1 MNIDQ
6 LTQGLLQAFE
16 QEQHRLVFWYDPSGD
31 FKDELDGLNL
41 PAVNILNMQGESA
54 LAIKLKLEHEDTQGK
69 YLLYFPSAEPDINQD
84 WLLDIKLYSRCF
96 YADRISIIF
105 NDLGLQ
111 QRAMHGHLQ
120 QRERFLS
127 SKARVTALKK
137 WLHPEADERA
147 IDMAMLA
154 VVLKADGCDLAH
166 IIFALAEE
174 AVAADLDIQA
184 NLAIVDELEKYG
196 LVATLAAVFKAELG
210 YESSPEAHRQAQNQ
224 SGAALDT
231 TSDTPVAASLNI
243 GNLLIR
249 LLTTE
254 FCERIGELPDWAPPL
269 VLKSLNGRATADAL
283 LSRWRDS
290 SRYYKTYDAVSGWV
304 AHALRM
310 DEKIQS
316 LSAEQLAIVAT
327 FEQAE
332 RHIMVE
338 LVQAIP
344 DADAKQLVAYS
355 NLISRRL
362 DGYWASRH
370 KDDDKRRKY
379 RQAYQALL
387 AAINLFELRRS
398 HAEGFHYKT
407 LASLYKAYES
417 DLYRVDM
424 AYRHYWV
431 GSLAVKMELF
441 KSLDQSVEHCYANWY
456 IDNLA
461 KNWGDNLE
469 SENRLANWQLD
480 GVTNQQAFYQ
490 EHIAPALAGSKTKR
504 LVVLISDAFRYEA
517 AVELAE
523 RINEKRYSA
532 ATLSSQLGVVPS
544 YTTLGMASLLP
555 HASLEY
561 RPGVSD
567 DVFVDGRSSKGTAS
581 RNKILAAHGGI
592 AVTAENIKQWS
603 REEGREALRDQQL
616 VYVYHNVV
624 DARGDSAST
633 ESETFMA
640 VDYAINELNDLI
652 KKIMMHFN
660 TTTVVVTA
668 DHGFLFQQSKLEQA
682 DRTSIADKPANTL
695 KTKKRYVIG
704 HELGTPATA
713 QDVWSGSTRD
723 TAGTASDTEFW
734 IPRGA
739 NRFHFVGGARFVHGG
754 AMPQEVVV
762 PVITV
767 KQLRGAN
774 ADARTKKKVGVISR
788 KSVLKMVNNTQKF
801 DLMQTE
807 AVSEQMLPVTIAVA
821 IYEGQKMV
829 SSEHII
835 TFDGATDSAL
845 ERNKAAQLSLSGDKF
860 DRKKDYFLVLK
871 DKDLQ
876 VELERYPVT
885 IDLAFTDDFF

>member
-1 MNIDQ
+1 M
-6 LTQGLLQAFE
+6 
-16 QEQHRLVFWYDPSGD
+16 
-31 FKDELDGLNL
+31 
-41 PAVNILNMQGESA
+41 
-54 LAIKLKLEHEDTQGK
+54 
-69 YLLYFPSAEPDINQD
+69 
-84 WLLDIKLYSRCF
+84 
-96 YADRISIIF
+96 
-105 NDLGLQ
+105 
-111 QRAMHGHLQ
+111 
-120 QRERFLS
+120 
-127 SKARVTALKK
+127 
-137 WLHPEADERA
+137 
-147 IDMAMLA
+147 
-154 VVLKADGCDLAH
+154 
-166 IIFALAEE
+166 
-174 AVAADLDIQA
+174 
-184 NLAIVDELEKYG
+184 
-196 LVATLAAVFKAELG
+196 
-210 YESSPEAHRQAQNQ
+210 
-224 SGAALDT
+224 
-231 TSDTPVAASLNI
+231 
-243 GNLLIR
+243 
-249 LLTTE
+249 
-254 FCERIGELPDWAPPL
+254 
-269 VLKSLNGRATADAL
+269 
-283 LSRWRDS
+283 
-290 SRYYKTYDAVSGWV
+290 
-304 AHALRM
+304 
-310 DEKIQS
+310 
-316 LSAEQLAIVAT
+316 
-327 FEQAE
+327 
-332 RHIMVE
+332 
-338 LVQAIP
+338 
-344 DADAKQLVAYS
+344 
-355 NLISRRL
+355 
-362 DGYWASRH
+362 
-370 KDDDKRRKY
+370 
-379 RQAYQALL
+379 
-387 AAINLFELRRS
+387 
-398 HAEGFHYKT
+398 
-407 LASLYKAYES
+407 
-417 DLYRVDM
+417 
-424 AYRHYWV
+424 
-431 GSLAVKMELF
+431 
-441 KSLDQSVEHCYANWY
+441 
-456 IDNLA
+456 
-461 KNWGDNLE
+461 
-469 SENRLANWQLD
+469 
-480 GVTNQQAFYQ
+480 
-490 EHIAPALAGSKTKR
+490 
-504 LVVLISDAFRYEA
+504 
-517 AVELAE
+517 
-523 RINEKRYSA
+523 
-532 ATLSSQLGVVPS
+532 
-544 YTTLGMASLLP
+544 
-555 HASLEY
+555 
-561 RPGVSD
+561 
-567 DVFVDGRSSKGTAS
+567 
-581 RNKILAAHGGI
+581 
-592 AVTAENIKQWS
+592 TAENIKQWS